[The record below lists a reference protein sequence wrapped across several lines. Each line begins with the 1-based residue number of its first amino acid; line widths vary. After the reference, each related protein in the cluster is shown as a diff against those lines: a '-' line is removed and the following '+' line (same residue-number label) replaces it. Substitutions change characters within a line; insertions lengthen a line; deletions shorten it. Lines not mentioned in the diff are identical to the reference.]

1 MCQKWMVIFLYKGI
15 FNITDIKEAT
25 VSHTHSMDAGD
36 DKVNRMFAE
45 KPVWQWPFGRL
56 RDGRIKLRWI
66 LRKYCHSGRTEADG
80 YGLIPHPV
88 PNISYCCAKR

>member
-45 KPVWQWPFGRL
+45 KPV
-56 RDGRIKLRWI
+56 
-66 LRKYCHSGRTEADG
+66 
-80 YGLIPHPV
+80 
-88 PNISYCCAKR
+88 